1 MRNYAKWKI
10 EYVLFYSWIIMQE
23 IRINTEYIKLDAF
36 LKWTGIASL
45 GSEAKIYILEEMVK
59 VNGEICTQRG
69 KKLRSGDIVEFEG
82 ETYKIV

>member
-1 MRNYAKWKI
+1 MQIGKLKI
-10 EYVLFYSWIIMQE
+10 KYVLFYSWIIMQE

-36 LKWTGIASL
+36 LKWTGVASL